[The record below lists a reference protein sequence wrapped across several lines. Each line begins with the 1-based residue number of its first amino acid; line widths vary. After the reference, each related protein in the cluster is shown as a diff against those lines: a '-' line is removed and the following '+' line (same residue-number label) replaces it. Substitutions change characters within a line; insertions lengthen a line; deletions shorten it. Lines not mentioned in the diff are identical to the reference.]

1 MFYVRYLSP
10 IVCYGNLQLCM
21 VEVPFNKKKK
31 KNSTEVIITK
41 DVAKISYSP
50 PSLTR
55 DIIIRASRVS
65 DAGGDDGIFENGL
78 THRVMVSEET
88 ELMSHQV
95 NVWVKLRR
103 TRPQSNN

>member
-10 IVCYGNLQLCM
+10 IVCYGNLQLC
-21 VEVPFNKKKK
+21 VGEIPFRKKKK

-55 DIIIRASRVS
+55 DIIILAPRVS
-65 DAGGDDGIFENGL
+65 DAGGDGIFENGL

>member
-1 MFYVRYLSP
+1 MFGTCRLLFVMEISSFAWVKSP
-10 IVCYGNLQLCM
+10 S
-21 VEVPFNKKKK
+21 EK

-55 DIIIRASRVS
+55 DIIILAPRVS

>member
-1 MFYVRYLSP
+1 MFGTCRLLFVMEISSFAWLKSLS
-10 IVCYGNLQLCM
+10 
-21 VEVPFNKKKK
+21 EK

-41 DVAKISYSP
+41 DVAKMSYSS

-65 DAGGDDGIFENGL
+65 DAGGDDGKFENGL